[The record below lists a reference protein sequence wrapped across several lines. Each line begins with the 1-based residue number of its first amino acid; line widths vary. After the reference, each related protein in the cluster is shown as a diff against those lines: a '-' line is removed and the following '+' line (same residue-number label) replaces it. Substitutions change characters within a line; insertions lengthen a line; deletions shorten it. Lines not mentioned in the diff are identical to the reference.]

1 MSKFRDIYEIIKRL
15 KGLVEECSKNEMSE
29 KLVANQEGLFN
40 RLGRIPAFLY

>member
-15 KGLVEECSKNEMSE
+15 KGLVEECSQNEMQE
-29 KLVANQEGLFN
+29 KLVVNQEGFFN

>member
-15 KGLVEECSKNEMSE
+15 KGWLKSAPKNEIPE